1 MSLKQYDDEYLLN
14 GLKESDP
21 VVFKLI
27 YKLHWQ
33 KLYKMAFYYL
43 QNEADAEDAIQDVF
57 ISLWSRRER
66 LILRGPLENYLVRSA
81 KYTAFFYLKLRQKRQ
96 QSSQASTRLYLSRNN
111 VEENMNYKS
120 LMEQLQLIMGSV
132 SQKTRE
138 IFFLSQLNGLSY
150 KEIADQ
156 LGVSIKTVEYHIS
169 KALKLIA
176 REEL

>member
-14 GLKESDP
+14 GLKENDP

-27 YKLHWQ
+27 YKLYWK

-66 LILRGPLENYLVRSA
+66 LVLRGPLENYLVRSA

-138 IFFLSQLNGLSY
+138 IFFLSRLNGLSY
-150 KEIADQ
+150 KEIANQ
-156 LGVSIKTVEYHIS
+156 LGVSVKTV
-169 KALKLIA
+169 
-176 REEL
+176 